1 MPLYQCSL
9 KFYLLVE
16 SGRIMRP
23 NEVGAHDSNVCDS
36 LLRRYAKYQ
45 REVDECHATKNFDFA
60 NYFGI
65 YTLYMYYFYLFHC

>member
-1 MPLYQCSL
+1 MILTCVIRSYVGMPS
-9 KFYLLVE
+9 
-16 SGRIMRP
+16 IM
-23 NEVGAHDSNVCDS
+23 
-36 LLRRYAKYQ
+36 